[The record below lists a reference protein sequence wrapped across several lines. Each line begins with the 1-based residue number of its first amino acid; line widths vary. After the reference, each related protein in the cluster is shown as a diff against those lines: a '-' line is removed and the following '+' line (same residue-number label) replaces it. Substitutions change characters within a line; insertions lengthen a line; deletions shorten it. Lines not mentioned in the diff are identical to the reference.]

1 MNNKINIFIFSN
13 SDTILTGLYGIINEM
28 GTEPILITCK
38 EDFLNYSQLLGYRL
52 IIGDRNLIT
61 ESSSYLEKNFAT
73 SERTRYLFLSLSDE
87 IENELHINDSSAVLQ
102 QKIQNISN
110 SILNSNQIAQNQE
123 LTPREID
130 VLKLL
135 AVGFTIKE
143 IANELIISTHTA
155 ISHRKNISEKI
166 GIKTISGLTMYAVIK
181 GIIDIKDINPENLK

>member
-1 MNNKINIFIFSN
+1 MNKINIFIFSN
-13 SDTILTGLYGIINEM
+13 SDTILTGLYSIVNEI
-28 GTEPILITCK
+28 GTEPILIKCK
-38 EDFLNYSQLLGYRL
+38 EDFLDYSQLLGYHL
-52 IIGDRNLIT
+52 IIGDKNLVA

-73 SERTRYLFLSLSDE
+73 SDRTRFLFLSLTDKND
-87 IENELHINDSSAVLQ
+87 NELYINDSSAILQ
-102 QKIQNISN
+102 QKIQTTFS
-110 SILNSNQIAQNQE
+110 SILSSSQLTLNKD

-181 GIIDIKDINPENLK
+181 GIIEINDINPENLK

>member
-13 SDTILTGLYGIINEM
+13 SDTILAGLYSIVNEI
-28 GTEPILITCK
+28 GTEPILIKRK
-38 EDFLNYSQLLGYRL
+38 EDFLDYSQLLGYHL
-52 IIGDRNLIT
+52 IIGAKNHID
-61 ESSSYLEKNFAT
+61 ESSKYLEKYFA
-73 SERTRYLFLSLSDE
+73 SSVRTRYLVLSFTDE
-87 IENELHINDSSAVLQ
+87 IENELHIHDSSAMLQ
-102 QKIQNISN
+102 QKIQTISG
-110 SILNSNQIAQNQE
+110 SILNSNQITQNQE

-155 ISHRKNISEKI
+155 ISHRKNISEKL

-181 GIIDIKDINPENLK
+181 SIIDINDIHPENLK

>member
-73 SERTRYLFLSLSDE
+73 SERTRYLFLSLTDE